1 MILVAKLTPEFINY
15 KDIVFMIKEPVIM
28 TLSSFKFEDISLLSN
43 ISRIISTKQPEIG
56 ISKGYNY
63 IHKDINEENNDNNRR
78 KQLKE
83 GNMNIFVK
91 TLSGKTINI
100 YCLKEDKIEEIK
112 YRIQEKESIP
122 PDQQRMVFAGKQL
135 EDNRTLEDYNIQ
147 ENATIHLVLRLRG
160 S

>member
-83 GNMNIFVK
+83 GNMKIFVK
-91 TLSGKTINI
+91 TLSGKTICI
-100 YCLKEDKIEEIK
+100 YCLKEDKIEELK
-112 YRIQEKESIP
+112 YRIQEKEGIP
-122 PDQQRMVFAGKQL
+122 PDQQRMVWAGKQL

-147 ENATIHLVLRLRG
+147 EEATVHLVLRLRG